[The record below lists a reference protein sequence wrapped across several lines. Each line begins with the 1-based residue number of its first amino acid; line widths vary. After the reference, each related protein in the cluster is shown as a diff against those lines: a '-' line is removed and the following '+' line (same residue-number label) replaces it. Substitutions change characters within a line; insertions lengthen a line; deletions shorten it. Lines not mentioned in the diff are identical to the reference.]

1 MQRLMTGLLAAA
13 LLVCACGPGIA
24 ARTAGTA
31 HAAPGKWSLQHT
43 PDSSGRTLLSVSCAS
58 ATACAATGTTMA
70 NGINRTVAETWH
82 AAAWSLEPTP
92 TIPGGTDGFLRGVSC
107 PSAASCTAV
116 GDYSNGTANVT
127 LAEGWNGTRWSIEP
141 TPNPPGSRGNYLF
154 GISCPAPRSCTAV
167 GDFIAR
173 TGAQM
178 TLTEHWNGS
187 AWSIQPTP
195 KLPGHQQGILFGV
208 SCAAPDACT
217 AVGLSS
223 MPSGASRTLAE
234 AWNGSAWSIQATPNV
249 PGAQLN
255 SLAAVSCSAASAC
268 FAVGNDSASTSS
280 TLTLAEVWHE
290 SAWSIQPTP
299 NPPGAANTYLSG
311 VSCTSATA
319 CTASGY
325 FVTHGRADVSVAM
338 GWNGSSWS
346 IQHAVRPAGAAA
358 SFLNG
363 VSCTSA
369 ADCTAVG
376 DYTTGAPL
384 QAALAER
391 HSAG

>member
-13 LLVCACGPGIA
+13 LLVCACGPGIV
-24 ARTAGTA
+24 ARPASTA

-43 PDSSGRTLLSVSCAS
+43 PGASGRTLLSVSCAS
-58 ATACAATGTTMA
+58 ATTCTATGTAIA

-82 AAAWSLEPTP
+82 QAAWTLEPAP

-116 GDYSNGTANVT
+116 GDYSNGAANVT

-154 GISCPAPRSCTAV
+154 AISCPAAGSCTAV

-178 TLTEHWNGS
+178 TLAEHWNGS

-195 KLPGHQQGILFGV
+195 RLPGHQQGILFGV

-255 SLAAVSCSAASAC
+255 SLVAVSCSAASAC
-268 FAVGNDSASTSS
+268 TAVGNDSASTSS
-280 TLTLAEVWHE
+280 TLSLAEVWHG

-299 NPPGAANTYLSG
+299 NPPSAANTYLSG
-311 VSCTSATA
+311 VSCTSAMA

-325 FVTHGRADVSVAM
+325 FVTRGRADVSVAM
-338 GWNGSSWS
+338 GWNGSRWS
-346 IQHAVRPAGAAA
+346 IQHAVRPASAAA

-363 VSCTSA
+363 VSCTAA

-376 DYTTGAPL
+376 DYTTGTPL
-384 QAALAER
+384 QVALAER

>member
-1 MQRLMTGLLAAA
+1 MQRPMIGFLAAA
-13 LLVCACGPGIA
+13 LMICACGPGIA
-24 ARTAGTA
+24 ARPAGTA

-43 PDSSGRTLLSVSCAS
+43 PDASGRSLLSVSCAS
-58 ATACAATGTTMA
+58 ATTCTATGTEMA

-82 AAAWSLEPTP
+82 AGGWSLEPTP
-92 TIPGGTDGFLRGVSC
+92 TIPGGTDSFLRAVSC

-141 TPNPPGSRGNYLF
+141 TPNPPDSLSSYLF
-154 GISCPAPRSCTAV
+154 GISCPAARSCTAV

-178 TLTEHWNGS
+178 TLAEHWNGS

-195 KLPGHQQGILFGV
+195 RLPGHQSGVLFGV
-208 SCAAPDACT
+208 SCAAPNACT

-249 PGAQLN
+249 PGAKLN
-255 SLAAVSCSAASAC
+255 SLAAVSCSAVSAC
-268 FAVGNDSASTSS
+268 TAIGNDSANISS
-280 TLTLAEVWHE
+280 TLALAEVWNG

-299 NPPGAANTYLSG
+299 NPPSAANTYPSS

-325 FVTHGRADVSVAM
+325 LRTRGRTAVSVAM
-338 GWNGSSWS
+338 GWNGSRWS
-346 IQHAVRPAGAAA
+346 IQHAVRPASAAA

-369 ADCTAVG
+369 VDCTAVG
-376 DYTTGAPL
+376 DYTTGAPIPV
-384 QAALAER
+384 ALAER

>member
-1 MQRLMTGLLAAA
+1 MQRPMIGFLAAA
-13 LLVCACGPGIA
+13 LMICACGPGIA
-24 ARTAGTA
+24 ARPAGTA

-43 PDSSGRTLLSVSCAS
+43 PDASGRSLLSVSCAS
-58 ATACAATGTTMA
+58 ATTCTATGTEMA

-82 AAAWSLEPTP
+82 AGGWSLEPTP
-92 TIPGGTDGFLRGVSC
+92 TIPGGTDSFLRAVSC

-141 TPNPPGSRGNYLF
+141 TPNPPGSLSSYLF
-154 GISCPAPRSCTAV
+154 GISCPAARSCTAV

-178 TLTEHWNGS
+178 TLAEHWNGS

-195 KLPGHQQGILFGV
+195 RLPGHQSGVLFGV
-208 SCAAPDACT
+208 SCAAPNACT

-249 PGAQLN
+249 P
-255 SLAAVSCSAASAC
+255 S
-268 FAVGNDSASTSS
+268 
-280 TLTLAEVWHE
+280 
-290 SAWSIQPTP
+290 
-299 NPPGAANTYLSG
+299 AANTYLSS

-325 FVTHGRADVSVAM
+325 LRTRGRTAVSVAM
-338 GWNGSSWS
+338 GWNGSRWS
-346 IQHAVRPAGAAA
+346 IQHAVRPASAAA

-369 ADCTAVG
+369 VDCTAVG
-376 DYTTGAPL
+376 DYTTGAPI
-384 QAALAER
+384 QVALAER